1 MNVRADQ
8 RIFERLDREISG
20 HMKNDH
26 SSEIKKVLIKNISA
40 NGISLLATHQFTL
53 GEKLSL
59 FFDRPSSSQSLGIEG
74 DVVWSTVHDSNFWK
88 AGVRFKETNLMRASR
103 ILSIDQ

>member
-1 MNVRADQ
+1 MGLRADQ

-20 HMKNDH
+20 HMNNGH
-26 SSEIKKVLIKNISA
+26 GSEAKKVLIKNISA
-40 NGISLLATHQFTL
+40 NGASLLARHQFTL

-59 FFDRPSSSQSLGIEG
+59 SFDRPSSSHALGIEG
-74 DVVWSTVHDSNFWK
+74 DVVWSSVHDSNFWK